1 MIEKKISQFHFYG
14 NEKKNLDF
22 RKIES
27 AIAGQCFK
35 YALNNYNYKYYTQK
49 WLVFKQEKTIFCND
63 DAVPKRP
70 HPLI

>member
-1 MIEKKISQFHFYG
+1 MKNKKNDEKKISQFHFYG

-27 AIAGQCFK
+27 AIAGQCFQ

-49 WLVFKQEKTIFCND
+49 
-63 DAVPKRP
+63 
-70 HPLI
+70 